1 MGREAAHIL
10 RFVSDE
16 TVLLNSR
23 EKAPFLLLIEVRQI
37 PSSVGCTELKLTDRL
52 GERC

>member
-10 RFVSDE
+10 RFVSEE

-23 EKAPFLLLIEVRQI
+23 EKAPFLLLMEVSMPQPTGDVVEIR
-37 PSSVGCTELKLTDRL
+37 S
-52 GERC
+52 